1 VIGNRVGAWTGASL
15 ARSGTAIETA
25 IREAN
30 ETAIREAKKAGMRSK
45 KREEYLRN
53 YHAFLAK

>member
-15 ARSGTAIETA
+15 ARSGTAI
-25 IREAN
+25 